1 MFCSKQVLEK
11 SSKSKKKGLR
21 LVYSEPHMSPG
32 KLVNR
37 DQGISVNCKH
47 GNTFLSEIY
56 KTFSKSLIYE
66 IGGRRY
72 NLRTEHQTSYP

>member
-1 MFCSKQVLEK
+1 
-11 SSKSKKKGLR
+11 
-21 LVYSEPHMSPG
+21 MSPG

-47 GNTFLSEIY
+47 GNTFLNEIY

-66 IGGRRY
+66 IGGRRWQFK
-72 NLRTEHQTSYP
+72 NRTSNILSLAEVNTKVWFGF